1 MFYIVAA
8 GNAYAMDHPGD
19 AMYGMTCH
27 NDNTVDV
34 DDCFDIN
41 WDKLDDE
48 EREYLAHVAYHL
60 QEIAKLTE
68 EHQEVFVK

>member
-8 GNAYAMDHPGD
+8 GNAYAMDHSTD
-19 AMYGMTCH
+19 TMYAMTCYD
-27 NDNTVDV
+27 DNTVDI
-34 DDCFDIN
+34 DDCFEIN
-41 WDKLDDE
+41 WCNLDDQ